1 MNGLYAID
9 SILYTNVYYR
19 DSISGNSTCNGGIA
33 GESYLYRF
41 CLPTGKCDR
50 FTSSINTN
58 GSPDRVKLGA
68 GIVGAGLGASNTGG
82 NEVKSTI
89 TTTTDCT
96 QAANKNN
103 IECQSFSNSGN
114 IKTLRWYENNR

>member
-1 MNGLYAID
+1 MNSLYAVD

-19 DSISGNSTCNGGIA
+19 DGVGIGGSCGA
-33 GESYLYRF
+33 GIKGDSYLYRF

-50 FTSSINTN
+50 FTSSVNTD
-58 GSPDRVKLGA
+58 GTPDRVKLGA
-68 GIVGAGLGASNTGG
+68 GILGAGLGASNATG

-89 TTTTDCT
+89 TTSTDCT

-103 IECQSFSNSGN
+103 IECQSFSNAGT
-114 IKTLRWYENNR
+114 IRTLRWYEANQ